1 MVCAIRS
8 GAFCITGGPCPI
20 RWKQANSGRW
30 TKMRTSAPIRIVVHW
45 PETEAGKRELA
56 RRAADVHADF
66 VLSTICGLDCP
77 ATRKREL
84 LQAVLDIIQA
94 NKEEKE

>member
-1 MVCAIRS
+1 
-8 GAFCITGGPCPI
+8 
-20 RWKQANSGRW
+20 
-30 TKMRTSAPIRIVVHW
+30 MRTGAPIRIVVHW
-45 PETEAGKRELA
+45 PATAAGKRELA

-94 NKEEKE
+94 NKEEKG